1 MLALLYILLEINYR
15 RKEMKTIYKVLYP
28 VGYEEHEVADDFPT
42 SIPFVED
49 VPIQNLKD
57 PQSQFYNFSKN
68 KWEEVVTQNYSE
80 QIEMLEVLTEAV
92 QRENEELKKA
102 AEEQAIQ
109 MTDTQLA
116 IAEVYEMLVPANKE
130 AK

>member
-1 MLALLYILLEINYR
+1 
-15 RKEMKTIYKVLYP
+15 MKTIYKVLYP

-49 VPIQNLKD
+49 VPISFKKKEEETENEFLNRQ
-57 PQSQFYNFSKN
+57 QSQFYNFSKN
-68 KWEEVVTQNYSE
+68 KWEEVVTQNYSK

>member
-1 MLALLYILLEINYR
+1 
-15 RKEMKTIYKVLYP
+15 MKTIYKVLYP
-28 VGYEEHEVADDFPT
+28 VGYEEHDVADDFPT

-68 KWEEVVTQNYSE
+68 KWEEVVTPDYS
-80 QIEMLEVLTEAV
+80 QKLELLETLTEAV

-116 IAEVYEMLVPANKE
+116 IAEVYEMLVPTNKE

>member
-1 MLALLYILLEINYR
+1 
-15 RKEMKTIYKVLYP
+15 MKTIYKVLYP

-49 VPIQNLKD
+49 VPIQNLEN

-68 KWEEVVTQNYSE
+68 KWEEVVTPDYS
-80 QIEMLEVLTEAV
+80 QKLELLETLTEAV
-92 QRENEELKKA
+92 QRENEKLKKV

-116 IAEVYEMLVPANKE
+116 IAEVYEMLVPSDKE
-130 AK
+130 VR

>member
-1 MLALLYILLEINYR
+1 
-15 RKEMKTIYKVLYP
+15 MKTIYKVLYP
-28 VGYEEHEVADDFPT
+28 VGYKEHEVTDDFPT

-49 VPIQNLKD
+49 VPLQNLKN

-80 QIEMLEVLTEAV
+80 QIEMLETLTEAV

>member
-1 MLALLYILLEINYR
+1 
-15 RKEMKTIYKVLYP
+15 MKKIYKVLYP
-28 VGYEEHEVADDFPT
+28 IGFEVHEVADDFPT
-42 SIPFVED
+42 MIPFVE
-49 VPIQNLKD
+49 VKPLEGLKNE
-57 PQSQFYNFSKN
+57 QSQFYNFAER
-68 KWEEVVTQNYSE
+68 KWEEAVTQDYSKRLKL
-80 QIEMLEVLTEAV
+80 LETLAETV
-92 QRENEELKKA
+92 QKENEELKKA

>member
-1 MLALLYILLEINYR
+1 
-15 RKEMKTIYKVLYP
+15 MKTIYKVLYP

-49 VPIQNLKD
+49 VPIQNLKA

-80 QIEMLEVLTEAV
+80 QIEMLETLTEAV

>member
-1 MLALLYILLEINYR
+1 
-15 RKEMKTIYKVLYP
+15 MKTIYKVLYP

-49 VPIQNLKD
+49 VPISFKKKEEETENEFLNRQ
-57 PQSQFYNFSKN
+57 QSQFYNFSKN
-68 KWEEVVTQNYSE
+68 KWEEAVTQNYSE

-116 IAEVYEMLVPANKE
+116 IAEVYEMLVPASKE

>member
-1 MLALLYILLEINYR
+1 
-15 RKEMKTIYKVLYP
+15 MKKIYKVLYP
-28 VGYEEHEVADDFPT
+28 IGFEVHEVANDFPT
-42 SIPFVED
+42 SIPFVE
-49 VPIQNLKD
+49 VEPIQNLEK
-57 PQSQFYNFSKN
+57 PQSQFFNFSKN
-68 KWEEVVTQNYSE
+68 QWEEVITPDYS
-80 QIEMLEVLTEAV
+80 QKLELLETLTEAV

>member
-1 MLALLYILLEINYR
+1 
-15 RKEMKTIYKVLYP
+15 MKKIYKVQYP
-28 VGYEEHEVADDFPT
+28 IGFEVHEVEDDFPT

-68 KWEEVVTQNYSE
+68 KWEEVFTQNYSE

-109 MTDTQLA
+109 TTDTQLA
-116 IAEVYEMLVPANKE
+116 IAEVYEMLVSASKE

>member
-1 MLALLYILLEINYR
+1 
-15 RKEMKTIYKVLYP
+15 MKTIYKVLYP

-49 VPIQNLKD
+49 VPISFKKKEEETENEFLNRQ
-57 PQSQFYNFSKN
+57 QSQFYNFSKN